1 MVRWVAP
8 VGGIILILAFLA
20 QGLGFFVSNSQ
31 TSDEAVH
38 LAAGYSYLVRD
49 DFRLNPEHPP
59 LIKELC
65 ALSVLL
71 AYRLPFQPEERF
83 WKVREQWRIG
93 RDFLYSSPQP
103 WEKILSAGRLPNLL
117 LGAALVGLIGLWS
130 RRLWGDWAALTA
142 MALAAFEPNLI
153 ANACLVTTDLGAALF
168 TFLTLYLLWEYT
180 AAPSWRL
187 LFGLGLAIGLALASK
202 YSTVILVG
210 IVALVIGCHILF
222 CEGSFSF
229 PSPTA
234 ASPKKGHVLSGAGAR
249 ISQAIAPYLLLCA
262 LAALVIAG
270 VYRFQ
275 GFATWWEGL
284 SRVLAHQEGGHQAFF
299 LGEYSTQGWWSYF
312 LVAFLIKTPVGTL
325 LLIAASLIFF
335 RAGEPLERR
344 TVVFLLLP
352 VIILFLAASEGRINI
367 GLRHVLP
374 VYPLLIVLASRM
386 ATLKWRSIGAQ
397 VAVVGIPVV
406 MTAVSSLRVAPHQLA
421 YFNELVGGP
430 GNGLRYL
437 SDSNIDWGQDLIG
450 VKTFM
455 DREGLPMIY
464 LAYFGNPPPAAL
476 GIRFQYAP
484 GFGHLEPPSLDALPV
499 GAPREILAISVAR
512 LQGLLPGNRDL
523 YSWLWG
529 RQPIGKIGYS
539 IYLYDITGDASAHLN
554 LAKVYL
560 RAGPQALAGV
570 ELQKVL
576 ALDASNEEASRLL
589 SLMPAAR

>member
-1 MVRWVAP
+1 MVAP
-8 VGGIILILAFLA
+8 WVVPVGSIILILAFTA
-20 QGLGFFVSNSQ
+20 QGLAFFVSNSQ

-38 LAAGYSYLVRD
+38 LAAGYSYLTRG

-59 LIKELC
+59 LIKELS

-83 WKVREQWRIG
+83 WKVGEQWRIG

-103 WEKILSAGRLPNLL
+103 WERILFAARLPNLL
-117 LGAALVGLIGLWS
+117 LGAALVGLIGWWS

-180 AAPSWRL
+180 AAPSWRRL
-187 LFGLGLAIGLALASK
+187 IGSGLAIGMALASK
-202 YSTVILVG
+202 YSTIILVG

-229 PSPTA
+229 PPRIAARPGKTPT
-234 ASPKKGHVLSGAGAR
+234 PRVGERLFK
-249 ISQAIAPYLLLCA
+249 AIVPCLLLCT
-262 LAALVIAG
+262 LAVLVIAA
-270 VYRFQ
+270 VYGFQ
-275 GFATWWEGL
+275 GFTTWWVGL

-325 LLIAASLIFF
+325 LLMATSLIFF
-335 RAGEPLERR
+335 RSGQPLDRR
-344 TVVFLLLP
+344 TVIFLLLP
-352 VIILFLAASEGRINI
+352 VVVLFLAASEGRINI

-386 ATLKWRSIGAQ
+386 ATLKWRRIGAK
-397 VAVVGIPVV
+397 AAAVGIPVV
-406 MTAVSSLRVAPHQLA
+406 MTAGSSLRVAPHQLA

-437 SDSNIDWGQDLIG
+437 SDSNIDWGQDLMG
-450 VKTFM
+450 VKTYM

-499 GAPREILAISVAR
+499 GAPREILAISVTR

-523 YSWLWG
+523 YAWLWG
-529 RQPIGKIGYS
+529 RRPIGKIGYS
-539 IYLYDITGDASAHLN
+539 IYLYDITSDASAHLN

-576 ALDASNEEASRLL
+576 ALDPSNQEAVRLL
-589 SLMPAAR
+589 ASLPSTR